1 MLKPAN
7 ALMGRLCEFSIV
19 QKIAVSAT
27 ISLGVAVLGS
37 LSGLYIGNYYQYQA
51 RLSLAIADRQQQ
63 LLSDLDNS
71 IKSTQIHPQRLL
83 MVLGDSIWF
92 DYESEKFLNDVRKV
106 EEKVGEFQTFLDG
119 YAQFSE
125 ADVPQLRATLQQY
138 RETTDEYEEWVK
150 TLWQDL
156 DPPNLTDAEIPAAR
170 NQIVVALNR
179 RKSKEMEVKF
189 DRLLETLLRLKTAI
203 DRQYRNAERDLVQAE
218 KLRNLIVL
226 SSIAGSVI
234 VAIFLAIATS
244 HAIAYPLKAVEQVAR
259 QVTED
264 SNFALRCPQMTKD
277 EIGSLAEAFN
287 RLVERIEIYTH
298 QLEEAR
304 NVADAANQA
313 KSEFLANMSHEL
325 RTPLNGIL
333 GYAQILQQADDLG
346 SHRKGVD
353 VIYQAGSHLLTLIN
367 DILDLAKIEARR
379 LELFPKEVHLPSFL
393 LGISEIIRIRAE
405 RKGIEFNYRC
415 DQHIP
420 NYVMVDDKRLRQVL
434 INLLGNAVKFTDV
447 GEVYFTIDAI
457 ATEAAENP
465 KPSQSA
471 GDDSD
476 SESPPLAVIRFLI
489 KDTGVGMTPE
499 QLETI
504 FLPFEQVGDTSKRS
518 EGTGL
523 GLAIC
528 HQLVN
533 LMGSQIEVAS
543 TRGEG
548 STFWFHLALPLASES
563 TTHQL
568 PLDLGKI
575 VGYTGERQTILVV
588 DDEAVNRSVLADFL
602 RPLGFIV
609 EEADNGLEGWEK
621 LAEFCPNLLITDLK
635 MPLMGGY
642 EMIKKIRNSAY
653 RDLPIIASSASVSNL
668 DEKQAIAAGCNQF
681 IPKPIDLN
689 RLLKEFKKYLPLQW
703 VYDGKGADEN
713 STERPNFTPTIPP
726 FELLEAIYQAAKIGD
741 IETIEIEAQRLPSLD
756 RGYSQFS
763 DRILQL
769 SQNFDDRGILELLEK
784 SRN

>member
-7 ALMGRLCEFSIV
+7 ALMGRLRAFSIV

-27 ISLGVAVLGS
+27 LSLGVAVLGS

-51 RLSLAIADRQQQ
+51 RLSLAIADRQHT
-63 LLSDLDNS
+63 LLYDLDNS
-71 IKSTQIHPQRLL
+71 IQSTQIHPQRLL

-92 DYESEKFLNDVRKV
+92 DYEAEKFLNDVRKV
-106 EEKVGEFQTFLDG
+106 EDKIGEFQTFLDG
-119 YAQFSE
+119 YGQFSE
-125 ADVPQLRATLQQY
+125 ADVPRLRKTLKQY
-138 RETTDEYEEWVK
+138 REATDDYEAWIK
-150 TLWQDL
+150 ILWQNL

-170 NQIVVALNR
+170 NKIVAALSSQ
-179 RKSKEMEVKF
+179 KSKEMEVKF
-189 DRLLETLLRLKTAI
+189 DRLQENFLWLKTAI
-203 DRQYRNAERDLVQAE
+203 DRQYRNAERDFLQAE

-234 VAIFLAIATS
+234 LAGILAIATS

-264 SNFALRCPQMTKD
+264 SDFALRCPQMTKD

-287 RLVERIEIYTH
+287 HLVERIETYTH

-346 SHRKGVD
+346 SHRQGVD
-353 VIYQAGSHLLTLIN
+353 VIHQAGSHLLTLIN

-379 LELFPKEVHLPSFL
+379 LELFPKEVHFPSFL
-393 LGISEIIRIRAE
+393 LGIAEIIRIRAD

-415 DQHIP
+415 DRQIP
-420 NYVMVDDKRLRQVL
+420 NHVKVDEKRLRQVL

-447 GEVYFTIDAI
+447 GEVCFAIEAI
-457 ATEAAENP
+457 ATEAKNNP
-465 KPSQSA
+465 KPSRSA
-471 GDDSD
+471 GDDPD

-504 FLPFEQVGDTSKRS
+504 FLPFEQVGDTCKRS

-528 HQLVN
+528 RQLVN

-543 TRGEG
+543 TCGEG
-548 STFWFHLALPLASES
+548 STFWFDLALPLASES

-609 EEADNGLEGWEK
+609 EEAENGLEGWEK
-621 LAEFCPNLLITDLK
+621 LAESCPNLLITDLK

-642 EMIKKIRNSAY
+642 EMIKKIRNSAH
-653 RDLPIIASSASVSNL
+653 RDLPIIASSASVSNF
-668 DEKQAIAAGCNQF
+668 DEQQAIAAGCNQF

-689 RLLKEFKKYLPLQW
+689 RLLNELAKYLPLEW
-703 VYDGKGADEN
+703 IYEGKEAGKNLTNNPDD
-713 STERPNFTPTIPP
+713 PLKIPP
-726 FELLEAIYQAAKIGD
+726 FELLENICQAAKIGD
-741 IETIEIEAQRLPSLD
+741 IETIETEAKRLSLLD
-756 RGYSQFS
+756 RSYSRFS
-763 DRILQL
+763 DRVLQL
-769 SQNFDDRGILELLEK
+769 SQDFDDRGILELVEK